1 VRRTLL
7 IPTLLSTLTL
17 ALPAETIPGPVNAHV
32 ISVYDGDTSTVDAMP
47 WPG

>member
-1 VRRTLL
+1 VRCTLL
-7 IPTLLSTLTL
+7 IPTLLSTF
-17 ALPAETIPGPVNAHV
+17 ALPAETIPGPVNAHA

>member
-7 IPTLLSTLTL
+7 TTTLLSTL

-32 ISVYDGDTSTVDAMP
+32 ISVYDGDTFTVDAVP